1 MIDTGSE
8 TENLRNQPKIR
19 EALEEV
25 SGRSKNKRL
34 FTKEEKNRISI
45 FLTIIVLS
53 LIIQYLLQGQ
63 FFNISPKFEPYIAKI
78 AGSLAAIAFVLL
90 LVNLLRTLLI
100 KKIINPATRYN
111 LRRIISLLAAI
122 LISIII
128 LTTLYSN
135 WYAAI
140 ISLGLISLILGF
152 ALQNP
157 ITSFFAWV
165 YIIVR
170 KPYEVGDRIK
180 IGSVTG
186 DVIEVGYLDT
196 TLWEFNGDYLSGDH
210 PSGRIIHFSN
220 SKAFNE
226 YIINYSWPLF
236 PYMWTE
242 IKFHVGYNSD
252 LDYIATTMKQVV
264 ENEIGEE
271 MMHRVKTYRELL
283 AETPIDEMEVNE
295 RPSIIY
301 RASENS
307 WLEVVIR
314 FLVEPKSAGKTKRI
328 LLDKL
333 LKALRDQP
341 EKVRF
346 PNT

>member
-1 MIDTGSE
+1 MIKEPSE
-8 TENLRNQPKIR
+8 TETLRNQPKIR
-19 EALEEV
+19 EALEEA
-25 SGRSKNKRL
+25 SGRSKNTRV
-34 FTKEEKNRISI
+34 FTKREKNRITI
-45 FLTIIVLS
+45 FLIIIVAS
-53 LIIQYLLQGQ
+53 IAIQYLLQVQ
-63 FFNISPKFEPYIAKI
+63 IFNINPRFEPYIGKI

-100 KKIINPATRYN
+100 KKINNPATRYN
-111 LRRIISLLAAI
+111 LKRIISLLAAI
-122 LISIII
+122 LIAVII

-242 IKFHVGYNSD
+242 IKFHVGYDSD
-252 LDYIATTMKQVV
+252 LDYIGTTMKKVV
-264 ENEIGEE
+264 EDEIGEE
-271 MMHRVKTYRELL
+271 MMSRVKTYRELL
-283 AETPIDEMEVNE
+283 EETPIDEMEVNE
-295 RPSIIY
+295 RPSIIF
-301 RASENS
+301 RASDNS
-307 WLEVVIR
+307 WLEVVVR

-333 LKALRDQP
+333 LKALRNQP
-341 EKVRF
+341 EKVKF

>member
-1 MIDTGSE
+1 MIE
-8 TENLRNQPKIR
+8 TESGTEDLKSQPKIK
-19 EALEEV
+19 EALEDA
-25 SGRSKNKRL
+25 SGRSKSKRT
-34 FTKEEKNRISI
+34 FTRNEKNRVAV
-45 FLTIIVLS
+45 FLTVIVAS
-53 LIIQYLLQGQ
+53 IVIQYLLQAQ
-63 FFNISPKFEPYIAKI
+63 IFNINPKIEPYISKI

-90 LVNLLRTLLI
+90 LVNLLRILLI
-100 KKIINPATRYN
+100 KKINNPATRYN
-111 LRRIISLLAAI
+111 LKRIINLIAAI
-122 LISIII
+122 LVSVII

-157 ITSFFAWV
+157 ITSFFAWI

-210 PSGRIIHFSN
+210 PSGRIIRFSN

-242 IKFHVGYNSD
+242 VKFHIGYDSD
-252 LDYIATTMKQVV
+252 LEFIRTILRQIV
-264 ENEIGEE
+264 ETEIGEE
-271 MMHRVKTYRELL
+271 MMRRVQVYRKLL
-283 AETPIDEMEVNE
+283 EETPIDEMEVNE
-295 RPSIIY
+295 RPSVVF
-301 RASENS
+301 RASDNS
-307 WLEVVIR
+307 WLQVVVR

-333 LKALRDQP
+333 LTALRDHP
-341 EKVRF
+341 DKVRF